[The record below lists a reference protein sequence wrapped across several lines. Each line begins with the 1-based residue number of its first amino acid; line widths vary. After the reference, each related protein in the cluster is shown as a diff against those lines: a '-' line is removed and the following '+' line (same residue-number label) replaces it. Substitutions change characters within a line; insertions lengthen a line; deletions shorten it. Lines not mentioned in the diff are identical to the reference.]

1 MLYTIATMRL
11 RPGEHAD
18 FMHAAAQL
26 ISATRQEAGCISY
39 DLQRSVTDPQ
49 VFVFLERWSTRDAF
63 EAHMGTPHMEA
74 FRSASGNVI
83 RETRR
88 EMIEPGCVEK

>member
-11 RPGEHAD
+11 QPGEHTD

-26 ISATRQEAGCISY
+26 IAATRQEAGCISY

-63 EAHMGTPHMEA
+63 EAHLETPHVLA
-74 FRSASGNVI
+74 FRSVSGNVI
-83 RETRR
+83 KESRR
-88 EMIEPGCVEK
+88 ELFQPGWVEM